1 MTVSARYRRL
11 AACRGN
17 KRALVAVGHAVL
29 LAAWKMLSTGTD
41 YTDLGPDDLS
51 RATKPARRAA
61 QPAPRPRLPSDPR
74 TDHRHVTRGGIFRI
88 RSYARRPWDD
98 CAVGLRQVHLTD
110 PSLLVADGDLSV
122 DK

>member
-1 MTVSARYRRL
+1 VSGQQRVRRQTSLRPHRKGDPWLRGVLGEIAATAARNRESHLTVSARYRRL

-61 QPAPRPRLPSDPR
+61 Q
-74 TDHRHVTRGGIFRI
+74 
-88 RSYARRPWDD
+88 
-98 CAVGLRQVHLTD
+98 
-110 PSLLVADGDLSV
+110 LLSQLHDLGYRATLEPITAT
-122 DK
+122 